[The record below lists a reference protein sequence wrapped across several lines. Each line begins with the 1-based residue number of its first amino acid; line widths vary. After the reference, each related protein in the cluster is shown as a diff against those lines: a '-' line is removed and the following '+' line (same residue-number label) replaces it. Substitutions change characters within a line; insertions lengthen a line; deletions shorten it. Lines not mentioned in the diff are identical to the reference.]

1 METVWIETNK
11 KMCYSV
17 IDRELVAKA
26 RKKKGYVVMQMRMI
40 RIFHMSLEDSII
52 KPVTWIVFENQC

>member
-1 METVWIETNK
+1 
-11 KMCYSV
+11 MCYSV

-40 RIFHMSLEDSII
+40 RIFHMSLEDSTIR
-52 KPVTWIVFENQC
+52 PVTWIVFENQC

>member
-1 METVWIETNK
+1 
-11 KMCYSV
+11 MCYSV

-26 RKKKGYVVMQMRMI
+26 RKKGYVVMQMRMI

-52 KPVTWIVFENQC
+52 KPVTWIVFENQW